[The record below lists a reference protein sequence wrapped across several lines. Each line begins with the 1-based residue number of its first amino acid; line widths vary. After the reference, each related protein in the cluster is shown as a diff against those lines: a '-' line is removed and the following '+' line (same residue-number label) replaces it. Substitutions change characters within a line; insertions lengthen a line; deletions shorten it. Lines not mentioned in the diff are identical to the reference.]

1 MYVYITLVVTV
12 NGLELDVCIYY
23 FRKFVN
29 GLELYVCIYYFRMF
43 VNGLE
48 LDVCIYYFRMFVNS
62 QSNLLV
68 MASWK
73 CK

>member
-23 FRKFVN
+23 FR
-29 GLELYVCIYYFRMF
+29 MF

-48 LDVCIYYFRMFVNS
+48 LDVCIYYFSGYCEWFRIGCMYI
-62 QSNLLV
+62 LL
-68 MASWK
+68 
-73 CK
+73 